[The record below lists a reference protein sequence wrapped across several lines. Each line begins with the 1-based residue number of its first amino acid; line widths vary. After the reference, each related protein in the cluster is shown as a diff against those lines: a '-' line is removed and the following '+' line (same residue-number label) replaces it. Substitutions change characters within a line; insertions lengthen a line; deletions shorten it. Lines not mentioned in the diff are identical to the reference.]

1 MPFASARLHS
11 SARLDGVA
19 TALGLV
25 GEDFGRIH
33 ELTSIEHGG
42 DHVFADACERLPEG
56 MVVSVGFEAR
66 GVVARRGVVTA
77 CAPLDHSY
85 RVAIQLESAPT
96 S

>member
-1 MPFASARLHS
+1 MAFASARLHS

-25 GEDFGRIH
+25 GENFGRMH
-33 ELTSIEHGG
+33 ELTSIEHAG

-66 GVVARRGVVTA
+66 GIVARRGVVMS
-77 CAPLDHSY
+77 CAALDRSY
-85 RVAIQLESAPT
+85 RVAIQLEASPAC
-96 S
+96 